1 MNSTILWIGL
11 VLIVLYFVLSPLWA
25 AGKIAPQEAAEWIA
39 AGKAVL
45 VDVREISEY
54 AGGVAQPASRLP
66 LSDLQGSRTR
76 WKDFLAKNKDKTII
90 LYCASGM
97 RSAHAARILEKEGFT
112 TRNCGGYGTWKRAGL
127 PSRQS

>member
-25 AGKIAPQEAAEWIA
+25 AGKIAPQEAAEAIA
-39 AGKAVL
+39 TGRAVL
-45 VDVREISEY
+45 VDVREVSEY
-54 AGGVAQPASRLP
+54 AGGVAEPASLLP

-76 WKDFLAKNKDKTII
+76 WKGFLEQNKDKTII

-97 RSAHAARILEKEGFT
+97 RSAHAAKVLEKEGYQ
-112 TRNCGGYGTWKRAGL
+112 TRNCGGYGGWKRAGL
-127 PSRQS
+127 PVRKP